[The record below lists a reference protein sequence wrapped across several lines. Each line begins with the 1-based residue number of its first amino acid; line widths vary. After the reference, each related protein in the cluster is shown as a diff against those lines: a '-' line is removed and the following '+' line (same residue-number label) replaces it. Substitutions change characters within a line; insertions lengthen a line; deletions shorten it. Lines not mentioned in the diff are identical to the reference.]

1 MIEDF
6 PTFVYNSVS
15 FPFYILKNINT
26 VDYAAGVFKLSI

>member
-1 MIEDF
+1 MIEDL

-15 FPFYILKNINT
+15 FPFYILINT